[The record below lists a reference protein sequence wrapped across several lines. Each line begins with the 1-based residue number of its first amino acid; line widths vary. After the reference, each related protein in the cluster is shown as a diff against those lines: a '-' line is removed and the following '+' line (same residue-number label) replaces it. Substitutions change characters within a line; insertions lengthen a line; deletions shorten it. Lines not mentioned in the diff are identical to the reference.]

1 MKKYKPKF
9 IEQNN
14 EDKNNNGI
22 PDWLD
27 DKISDV
33 LEQLRDGNFGNAEG
47 RQQFL
52 DLITTL
58 FNSKD
63 KRARKSFK
71 AISDLFSEIGDELV
85 KYGLPVEGEE
95 FEESLFSNADVMYAK
110 KQLIQGLKGR
120 ALVKETKKSNIKE
133 VNNMKKYKRK
143 FEEGTYITREVIK
156 KGKVK
161 NFIKIPVVFDYSITK
176 HSYQEGDTYEC
187 SIEYDRKIV
196 EEGIKKEIEKIIIK
210 ETKNSKIVDNSGG
223 DTLLAFPNTFRDRYL

>member
-95 FEESLFSNADVMYAK
+95 LEESLLKENYVSDAFTVQKKIIYEGDEFSEGVIEINKPNMKTLQTTKVAPLRDLHNLYSRLE
-110 KQLIQGLKGR
+110 QLC
-120 ALVKETKKSNIKE
+120 IKE
-133 VNNMKKYKRK
+133 
-143 FEEGTYITREVIK
+143 IK
-156 KGKVK
+156 K
-161 NFIKIPVVFDYSITK
+161 
-176 HSYQEGDTYEC
+176 
-187 SIEYDRKIV
+187 
-196 EEGIKKEIEKIIIK
+196 
-210 ETKNSKIVDNSGG
+210 
-223 DTLLAFPNTFRDRYL
+223 FR

>member
-120 ALVKETKKSNIKE
+120 ALVKETKKSNIVTIATGNE
-133 VNNMKKYKRK
+133 
-143 FEEGTYITREVIK
+143 FS
-156 KGKVK
+156 
-161 NFIKIPVVFDYSITK
+161 VVVQILGFDK
-176 HSYQEGDTYEC
+176 
-187 SIEYDRKIV
+187 
-196 EEGIKKEIEKIIIK
+196 
-210 ETKNSKIVDNSGG
+210 
-223 DTLLAFPNTFRDRYL
+223 